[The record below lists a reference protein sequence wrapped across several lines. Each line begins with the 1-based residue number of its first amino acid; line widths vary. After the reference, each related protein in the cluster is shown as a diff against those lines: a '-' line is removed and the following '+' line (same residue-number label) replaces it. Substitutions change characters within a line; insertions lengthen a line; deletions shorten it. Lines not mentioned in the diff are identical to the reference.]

1 MPVLVLI
8 YAYCIHAYFI
18 MHTLTCL
25 FSYYV
30 LLKGSSL
37 PPISAERHG
46 KAENKKTARNEHELS
61 IRDERKECDEKIKS
75 EHKDTSQDEA

>member
-1 MPVLVLI
+1 MHNIP
-8 YAYCIHAYFI
+8 AYFI
-18 MHTLTCL
+18 MYTLTWV

-46 KAENKKTARNEHELS
+46 KVENKTTARNEHELS
-61 IRDERKECDEKIKS
+61 TNIRDEKRECDEKTKS
-75 EHKDTSQDEA
+75 EHKVTSEDEA